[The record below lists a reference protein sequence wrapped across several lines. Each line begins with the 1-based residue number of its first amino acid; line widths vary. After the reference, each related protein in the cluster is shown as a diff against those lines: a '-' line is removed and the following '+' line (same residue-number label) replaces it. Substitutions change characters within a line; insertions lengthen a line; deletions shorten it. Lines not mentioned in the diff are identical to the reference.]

1 MLLVIKIL
9 EICGS
14 SKSKRSN
21 DPSYKKSI
29 YSNKKEN
36 FVATSER
43 IHLVLPPNLMKAF
56 RDMADQG
63 YRSNSS
69 QFALLIEQEIARQRQ
84 VVSHRSATSAGNGEV
99 SPPAQ

>member
-1 MLLVIKIL
+1 
-9 EICGS
+9 
-14 SKSKRSN
+14 
-21 DPSYKKSI
+21 
-29 YSNKKEN
+29 
-36 FVATSER
+36 VATSER

-84 VVSHRSATSAGNGEV
+84 VVSHRSATSAENGKV
-99 SPPAQ
+99 DAPPM